1 MLNPTLLNA
10 LGYTSPFL
18 KYIVDLAIGD
28 TKDNV
33 ASNKNLTT
41 LELDAKKQELNIA
54 LAEAQARVAQELAI
68 ARRIEVAE
76 QVEIEEFYDL
86 NGDANLGVQGKGKAI
101 ALGLT
106 ASGQRVSKRIYKF
119 TGVNSTLSEITS
131 EQEQTLLTQK

>member
-18 KYIVDLAIGD
+18 KYIVELAIGD
-28 TKDNV
+28 TKYNV

-86 NGDANLGVQGKGKAI
+86 NGDANVGVQGKGKAI

>member
-10 LGYTSPFL
+10 LGYTSPFIKL
-18 KYIVDLAIGD
+18 IVDLAIGD

-86 NGDANLGVQGKGKAI
+86 NGDANVGVQGKGKAI

>member
-10 LGYTSPFL
+10 LGYTSPFIKL
-18 KYIVDLAIGD
+18 IVDLAIGD

>member
-10 LGYTSPFL
+10 LGTSPFIKL
-18 KYIVDLAIGD
+18 IVDLAIGD

>member
-18 KYIVDLAIGD
+18 KYIVELAIGD

-86 NGDANLGVQGKGKAI
+86 NGDANVGVQGKGKAI

-119 TGVNSTLSEITS
+119 NGVNSTLSEITS

>member
-10 LGYTSPFL
+10 LGYTSPFIKL
-18 KYIVDLAIGD
+18 IVDLAIGD

-68 ARRIEVAE
+68 SRRIEVAE

>member
-18 KYIVDLAIGD
+18 KYIVELAIGD

-86 NGDANLGVQGKGKAI
+86 NGDANVGVQGKGKAI

>member
-10 LGYTSPFL
+10 LGYTSPFIKL
-18 KYIVDLAIGD
+18 IVDLAIGD

-41 LELDAKKQELNIA
+41 LELNAKKQELNIA

>member
-18 KYIVDLAIGD
+18 KYIVELAIGD
-28 TKDNV
+28 TKYNV

-76 QVEIEEFYDL
+76 QVEIEEFYNL
-86 NGDANLGVQGKGKAI
+86 NGDANVGVQGKGKAI

>member
-1 MLNPTLLNA
+1 MITTNA
-10 LGYTSPFL
+10 LGYTSPFIKL
-18 KYIVDLAIGD
+18 IVDLAIGD

>member
-18 KYIVDLAIGD
+18 KYIVELAIGD

>member
-18 KYIVDLAIGD
+18 KYIVELAIGD
-28 TKDNV
+28 TKYNV

-76 QVEIEEFYDL
+76 QVEIEEFYNL
-86 NGDANLGVQGKGKAI
+86 NGDANVGVQGKGKAI

-119 TGVNSTLSEITS
+119 IGVNSTLSEITS

>member
-10 LGYTSPFL
+10 IGYTSPFIKL
-18 KYIVDLAIGD
+18 IVDLAIGD